1 MRAIGLRQ
9 RGTYILIFLLSAIIA
24 DIFYNTI
31 KNEILSH
38 SNLASHFHSGVSGSS
53 AWSEDYLASTKE
65 KPGNDVTDKYCR
77 EKTIENIMK
86 VYSQDWMKQE
96 DFITLL
102 RSELNS
108 KCNGVVNAIVTQ
120 SNSPLGSNITYDS
133 EKRITK
139 VTPKLFDTFVKDS
152 PFVNKTFKTCSVV
165 GNGGVLANSS
175 CGEEI
180 DSAQFVI
187 RCNLAPLDKG
197 YKRDVGN
204 KTNLV
209 TSNPS
214 ILVKKFE
221 SLMELR
227 RPFME
232 RLGTFGDSLVLM
244 PTFTYMRNTAVTLRV
259 LYTVH
264 DFQSPALPI
273 FLNPE
278 YIRNLAQFWET
289 RGLKKRLSTGIMMVS
304 LALELCDE
312 VNLYGFWPYPQ
323 HPRDCR
329 SLTNHYYDDVKAK
342 SVHAMP
348 VEFNRL
354 LQLHTLGVIRLHLGD
369 CSPRPKQTHLSFFLH

>member
-1 MRAIGLRQ
+1 MRGRQLRNFW
-9 RGTYILIFLLSAIIA
+9 IFSLLV
-24 DIFYNTI
+24 
-31 KNEILSH
+31 
-38 SNLASHFHSGVSGSS
+38 LASAAGGV
-53 AWSEDYLASTKE
+53 AWYSLVCYRTDGNSQSHLKDAAPGASVA
-65 KPGNDVTDKYCR
+65 PQYCR
-77 EKTIENIMK
+77 EKTVGNILK
-86 VYSQDWMKQE
+86 VYSWDWMKQK
-96 DFITLL
+96 DYITLL

-108 KCNGVVNAIVTQ
+108 KCNGVVKAIVTQ
-120 SNSPLGSNITYDS
+120 TNSPMGSNITYDA
-133 EKRITK
+133 EKRIVK

-180 DSAQFVI
+180 DSTQFVI
-187 RCNLAPLDKG
+187 RCNLAPVGSG
-197 YKRDVGN
+197 YQRDVGT

-214 ILVKKFE
+214 ILLDRFG

-227 RPFME
+227 RPFVE
-232 RLGTFGDSLVLM
+232 RLDAFGDSLLLF
-244 PTFTYMRNTAVTLRV
+244 PTFSHMQNTAVSLRA
-259 LYTVH
+259 LYTVQ
-264 DFQSPALPI
+264 DFRSPARPV

-278 YIRNLAQFWET
+278 YLRNLARFWET

-348 VEFNRL
+348 VEFNQL
-354 LQLHTLGVIRLHLGD
+354 IQLHNQGVVRLHLEE
-369 CSPRPKQTHLSFFLH
+369 CVPRSKQTHLPFFLHWWWS